1 MEENGRATSACG
13 IVSILMEERYG
24 RKATW
29 KEVFMGSN
37 ILRRI
42 STGWLKSRLRL
53 ILAISSGMNKIF
65 LLFHMA

>member
-1 MEENGRATSACG
+1 
-13 IVSILMEERYG
+13 MEERYG

-53 ILAISSGMNKIF
+53 ILAISSGMNKVF